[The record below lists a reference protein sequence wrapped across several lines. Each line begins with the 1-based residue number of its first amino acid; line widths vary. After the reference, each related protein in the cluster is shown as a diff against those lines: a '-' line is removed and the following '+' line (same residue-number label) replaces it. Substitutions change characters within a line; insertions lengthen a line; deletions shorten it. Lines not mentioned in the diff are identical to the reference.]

1 MSTRQW
7 SRGQVVEESRRSK
20 FNIESGD
27 WELGAK

>member
-1 MSTRQW
+1 MQGGR